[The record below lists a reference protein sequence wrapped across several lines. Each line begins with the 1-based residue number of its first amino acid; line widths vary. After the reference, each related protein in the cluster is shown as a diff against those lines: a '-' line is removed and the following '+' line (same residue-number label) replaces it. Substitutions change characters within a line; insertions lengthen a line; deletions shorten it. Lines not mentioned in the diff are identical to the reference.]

1 MEKRDKI
8 KDLAF
13 KRLTALG
20 FTAVDNDLLDIV
32 LDETVEKLLANLN
45 QFEVPDGLV
54 STVGGMVAGAYIL
67 DILASSGTAADS
79 GLNLESGVS
88 SLTEGDI
95 SVSFSSSASDADT
108 LKETA
113 TRLTTLDKAV
123 LARFRRLV

>member
-54 STVGGMVAGAYIL
+54 STVGGMVAGTYIL
-67 DILASSGTAADS
+67 DVLALSGTAADS

>member
-54 STVGGMVAGAYIL
+54 SAVGGMVAGAYIL

-108 LKETA
+108 LTETA

>member
-1 MEKRDKI
+1 MEKRERI

-32 LDETVEKLLANLN
+32 LDETAEKLLANLN

-113 TRLTTLDKAV
+113 TRLATLDKAV

>member
-95 SVSFSSSASDADT
+95 SVSFSGSASDADT

>member
-1 MEKRDKI
+1 MEKRERI

-67 DILASSGTAADS
+67 DILASSGTAADT

>member
-1 MEKRDKI
+1 MEKRDRI

>member
-1 MEKRDKI
+1 MEKRGKI

-54 STVGGMVAGAYIL
+54 STVVGMVAGAYIL
-67 DILASSGTAADS
+67 DILASSGTVADS